1 MHPKIA
7 WAGDKTVT
15 RERAGLQK
23 LVLVARV
30 GWTWQDEVTEW
41 RGATRS
47 SIEDA
52 PPAQKTMD

>member
-1 MHPKIA
+1 MRPKIA
-7 WAGDKTVT
+7 WAGDNAVT
-15 RERAGLQK
+15 RERLGQQK
-23 LVLVARV
+23 WAAVARV
-30 GWTWQDEVTEW
+30 GRTWQDEVTEW